1 MDSLVNKV
9 AELMRET
16 SDELI
21 MPRYKTLNDSQ
32 INQKTGPKD
41 LVTIADIESER
52 RLTPAL
58 KSLLPGSKV
67 VGEEAVSE
75 NPKILCELDGDGAV
89 WLVDPVDGTNNF
101 ARGERYFCVMVG
113 LIKKNEII
121 LGVILDPIGGYWVGA
136 EKNAGAYRVEFNG
149 LKSDRLNV
157 LSPLPLDQMF
167 GSLNFGF
174 TNPQDRKLVRAR
186 ALEIFKGHHRHGCS
200 GHEYLDLVLGKSYF
214 STHIKNMPW
223 DHVAGCAIHTEAG
236 GYHARFN
243 GEVYNPKVQNGG
255 LLAAPTKESWT
266 EISNR
271 LLAGIQ

>member
-75 NPKILCELDGDGAV
+75 NKKILFDLDGDGPV
-89 WLVDPVDGTNNF
+89 WVVDPVDGTNNF
-101 ARGERYFCVMVG
+101 ARGERYFCVMIG
-113 LIKKNEII
+113 LVNKNELI
-121 LGVILDPIGGYWVGA
+121 LGVILDPLGGYWVGA
-136 EKNAGAYRVEFNG
+136 EKGAGAYRVEFNG
-149 LKSDRLNV
+149 IKSGRLNV
-157 LSPLPLDQMF
+157 LSPLSLDQMF

-174 TNPQDRKLVRAR
+174 ADPDDRTLVKAR
-186 ALEIFKGHHRHGCS
+186 ALEIFKSHHRHGCS

-255 LLAAPTKESWT
+255 LLAAPNKESWT
-266 EISNR
+266 EISSK
-271 LLAGIQ
+271 LLAGI